1 MNLVTLR
8 ARLHDRPGAL
18 ERLIGL
24 LRRRAF
30 AVRRMSV
37 SHARDVVEVVLRID
51 PARTPPERVRAEL
64 LNLHDIIAVD
74 GASAPPVPPTREML
88 LAWVRPGTPRA
99 ATNGRVLSSSAAGVL
114 LEITGSPEEIDD
126 VLTRLDELGEAV
138 NVVRSGEVA
147 TPSPEPSPTH
157 EEQ

>member
-1 MNLVTLR
+1 MSSATLR

-37 SHARDVVEVVLRID
+37 AHARGVIEVVLRID
-51 PARTPPERVRAEL
+51 PARTPPDRVRAEL

-74 GASAPPVPPTREML
+74 GAGAPPVPPTREML
-88 LAWVRPGTPRA
+88 LAWVRPGTPEA
-99 ATNGRVLSSSAAGVL
+99 ATNGRVLSTTSAGVL

-126 VLTRLDELGEAV
+126 VLTRLDQLGGAV
-138 NVVRSGEVA
+138 NIVRSGEVA
-147 TPSPEPSPTH
+147 TPAPQPNP
-157 EEQ
+157 

>member
-1 MNLVTLR
+1 MSLTTLR

-18 ERLIGL
+18 ERVIGL

-37 SHARDVVEVVLRID
+37 AHARDVIEVVLRID
-51 PARTPPERVRAEL
+51 PARTPPDRIRAEL

-74 GASAPPVPPTREML
+74 GADAPPVPPTRELL
-88 LAWVRPGTPRA
+88 LAWVRPGTPA
-99 ATNGRVLSSSAAGVL
+99 PTTNGRVLSTTSAGVL

-126 VLTRLDELGEAV
+126 VLARLDQLGEAV
-138 NVVRSGEVA
+138 NIVRSGEVA
-147 TPSPEPSPTH
+147 TPAGPAPEPNP
-157 EEQ
+157 